1 MTVKKICSLIFA
13 LAFFQYL
20 SAQSEGAEKR
30 WFIGGQFQQDRI
42 IRNDQSSP
50 QNKSENNDF
59 RLAAY
64 FGKEL
69 SAHWMMGFQ
78 LGMNSNLYG
87 SSSVLV
93 SNTDQI
99 SIYRSRS
106 VTLQPGLFFRYTL
119 NPEQKFQVYTEVF
132 GNTAFYSSRYARDN
146 QVDKRKID
154 SAQFNTGLR
163 LGMNYYVSRKFRV
176 IGSLGGLF
184 YSKINNNNIQD
195 QFSHSNFGANFGL
208 SALALGLEYRF

>member
-1 MTVKKICSLIFA
+1 MKKICLLIFA
-13 LAFFQYL
+13 LGFLQYL

-42 IRNDQSSP
+42 SRNDQSTP
-50 QNKSENNDF
+50 QDKSENNDF

-78 LGMNSNLYG
+78 LGMNSAVYR
-87 SSSVLV
+87 SSWVLD
-93 SNTDQI
+93 NTTNQI
-99 SIYRSRS
+99 SIYQSQFI
-106 VTLQPGLFFRYTL
+106 TLLPGLFFRYTL
-119 NPEQKFQVYTEVF
+119 NPEQKFQVYTEAF
-132 GNTAFYSSRYARDN
+132 GNTALYSYRYARDN

-154 SAQFNTGLR
+154 SDQFNTGLR
-163 LGMNYYVSRKFRV
+163 LGMNYYVSKKFRV

-184 YSKINNNNIQD
+184 YSKISNNNIQG
-195 QFSHSNFGANFGL
+195 QFSNSNFGANFGL
-208 SALALGLEYRF
+208 SALAIGLEYRF